1 MNPQNKICQ
10 NCKQNFVIEQEDFNF
25 YEKIKVPPPTFC
37 PECRQQRRY
46 AWRNERTFYRRNCDL
61 CGKSIVTMYSPN
73 KPFKVFC
80 IKCWWG
86 DGWDPA
92 SYARDYDFSKP
103 FFEQFQE
110 LQLLVPRIAVYNKT
124 NINSDYT
131 NHSGDCKNTY
141 LSSCC
146 FYDEDV
152 LYSNWIMN
160 SRNCIDN
167 SYIYEGGEKL
177 YECIDSRKSY
187 QCQYGILL
195 ENCIECFYCYDLHNC
210 TNCFLSSNLRNGKY
224 VFKNVQYSRDQYLA
238 KVLEFNMGSS
248 KARENLE
255 KEFSILLERVIHR
268 YVVSER
274 NTNCT
279 GSMLFNSRNTK
290 SSFDSDSIE
299 DSRFVYSAIN
309 VKSSMD
315 MYHIGWGTEL
325 AYEIHGS
332 KGYYNCQ
339 FCHHSGNNTNIQYS
353 DSCQDSKDLFG
364 CISVKNGQ
372 YMILNKKYDKE
383 TYQKIKE
390 DIIDQM
396 KRNGEF
402 GEFFPMSISPFG
414 YNETQGNYYMPMSK
428 EKVIDIGAKWENVMP
443 GIFGKETLLE
453 NNMKDLISEV
463 GDDILSE
470 VLVCKKCNRN
480 YNIVP
485 NELAFYRK
493 EIIPLPRMCP
503 ECRHKRRFALR
514 SPRKLWK
521 RVCMCDKENHDH
533 NGKCKVEFETS
544 YAPERPEKVY
554 CEQCYNKE
562 VY

>member
-1 MNPQNKICQ
+1 MKPETRQCK
-10 NCKQNFVIEQEDFNF
+10 NCKKDFTIESEDFNF

-46 AWRNERTFYRRNCDL
+46 VWRNERTFYRRNCDL

-92 SYARDYDFSKP
+92 VYGKDYDFSKS
-103 FFEQFQE
+103 FFLQFKE

-187 QCQYGILL
+187 QCQYGVLL
-195 ENCIECFYCYDLHNC
+195 ENCIECFYCYDMHNC

-238 KVLEFNMGSS
+238 KVAEFNLGSS
-248 KARENLE
+248 KVRKNLD
-255 KEFSILLERVIHR
+255 KEFLVLLENAVRR

-279 GSMLFNSRNTK
+279 GSMLFNSKNVK

-299 DSRFVYSAIN
+299 DSKFVYSTIN

-339 FCHHSGNNTNIQYS
+339 FCHHSGNNANIQYS

-364 CISVKNGQ
+364 CISVKNGE
-372 YMILNKKYDKE
+372 YMILNKKYSKE
-383 TYQKIKE
+383 EYFELKEKIIE
-390 DIIDQM
+390 QM
-396 KRNGEF
+396 KKDGEF

-414 YNETQGNYYMPMSK
+414 YNETQANYYMPMSK
-428 EKVIDIGAKWENVMP
+428 ENAIAMKIKWESEVP
-443 GIFGKETLLE
+443 GIFGKETLKTNE
-453 NNMKDLISEV
+453 IPDLIEEV
-463 GDDILSE
+463 EDKILRE
-470 VLVCKKCNRN
+470 VLVCENCSRN

-485 NELAFYRK
+485 NELTFYRK
-493 EIIPLPRMCP
+493 EQIPIPRKCP
-503 ECRHKRRFALR
+503 ECRHKKRFAIRLPRRLWHR
-514 SPRKLWK
+514 S
-521 RVCMCDKENHDH
+521 CMCEKGNHGHD
-533 NGKCKVEFETS
+533 GKCKTEFETAYS
-544 YAPERPEKVY
+544 PERKEKVY
-554 CEQCYNKE
+554 CESCYNKE